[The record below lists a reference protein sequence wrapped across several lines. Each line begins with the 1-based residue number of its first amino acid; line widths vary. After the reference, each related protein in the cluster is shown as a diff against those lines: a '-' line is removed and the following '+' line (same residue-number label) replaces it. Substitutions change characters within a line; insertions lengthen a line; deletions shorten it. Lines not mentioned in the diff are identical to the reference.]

1 MTLAAASPATSSLPV
16 RALIL
21 SGLIATVWINASEVF
36 RYFVFVMPMVRA
48 ELAMVPDVAPMD
60 WGIFAI
66 WGAWD
71 TLLTVMVV
79 VMSWLV
85 AERFGYTV
93 QSALMAGLASWLFLF
108 VLFWG
113 AQFNMNLA
121 SPALV
126 LTALPLALLEMLV
139 ASGLVVWGLKRFA

>member
-1 MTLAAASPATSSLPV
+1 MTDFTTMPPRPVPV

-21 SGLIATVWINASEVF
+21 SGLFATLWINASEVF
-36 RYFVFVMPMVRA
+36 RYFVFVMPMVR
-48 ELAMVPDVAPMD
+48 EDLAMVPNVAPMN

-71 TLLTVMVV
+71 TLLTIMVV
-79 VMSWLV
+79 VMTWLV
-85 AERFGYTV
+85 SERFGPTLK
-93 QSALMAGLASWLFLF
+93 SALWAGFASWCFLF
-108 VLFWG
+108 VLFWI

-121 SPALV
+121 SPAIV

-139 ASGLVVWGLKRFA
+139 ASVIVMWGLKRFAT